1 MIDEARI
8 AEVEK
13 SVTDLAKAVVELGSA
28 VVDLIGLVNE
38 QEAELVELRS
48 KLVKKVKGQ

>member
-8 AEVEK
+8 AELEK
-13 SVTDLAKAVVELGSA
+13 LVRNLTTVVVEMGDL
-28 VVDLIGLVNE
+28 VVDLIGLVHE